1 MSNQTVAIVGAGVM
15 GCATAL
21 DLARHGC
28 EVLLKDIS
36 SDALHRAKHV
46 IKQEYRAAGMIRNEY
61 LSVDL
66 NTIYQRISIQEDYA
80 NFEHADVI
88 VENVSED
95 LEKKTTVYAD
105 LAEVCSSKALFAL
118 NTSCISIT
126 KLASH
131 LPDPSR
137 VIGVHFMNPV
147 PLKEMVEVIRGY
159 HTSKETE
166 DEMVA
171 FLRTVG
177 KKPVVIDDLPGFV
190 SNRLSHLFMNEAA
203 YLVQDGIATA
213 KQVDQ
218 IMKQGFHH
226 KMGPLETADLIGLD
240 TVVHSLE
247 VLYDSYQ
254 DPKYRCCPLLKK
266 MVDAG
271 LWGRKSGRGFYD
283 YSDGGYV

>member
-1 MSNQTVAIVGAGVM
+1 M

-21 DLARHGC
+21 DLARYGY

-36 SDALHRAKHV
+36 SDALYRAKHI

-61 LSVDL
+61 LSFDL
-66 NTIYQRISIQEDYA
+66 NTIYQRI
-80 NFEHADVI
+80 
-88 VENVSED
+88 
-95 LEKKTTVYAD
+95 
-105 LAEVCSSKALFAL
+105 
-118 NTSCISIT
+118 
-126 KLASH
+126 
-131 LPDPSR
+131 
-137 VIGVHFMNPV
+137 
-147 PLKEMVEVIRGY
+147 
-159 HTSKETE
+159 
-166 DEMVA
+166 
-171 FLRTVG
+171 
-177 KKPVVIDDLPGFV
+177 IDDLPGFV

>member
-21 DLARHGC
+21 DLASHGY

-95 LEKKTTVYAD
+95 LEKKTAVYAD
-105 LAEVCSSKALFAL
+105 LSEVCSSNALFAL

-283 YSDGGYV
+283 YSDGGFV